1 MTSPRVRA
9 ARDKTVCHF
18 IMAVARL
25 ILRFDV
31 HIQSLSQ
38 LLPMLCKGASQGM
51 AYANGDLSIDF
62 DDL

>member
-31 HIQSLSQ
+31 PAKSLSQ
-38 LLPMLCKGASQGM
+38 LLPVLPKGASQGT
-51 AYANGDLSIDF
+51 AYANGGLSIDF